1 MDRDNREGMEQAIR
15 GAEGLLELGL
25 FTEAEAVFRQL
36 AQEAPEHYRVWL
48 GLARLR
54 SRNFT
59 QPDPNAQGLLERAA
73 SFAMTVDE
81 YNDLKATVGSYA
93 KLPPF
98 AHGAQAPD
106 RMPDVEQLEKLHPIS
121 VPVSSQEAVLEAR

>member
-48 GLARLR
+48 GLAAGSQR
-54 SRNFT
+54 T
-59 QPDPNAQGLLERAA
+59 GLA
-73 SFAMTVDE
+73 
-81 YNDLKATVGSYA
+81 
-93 KLPPF
+93 
-98 AHGAQAPD
+98 GAGC
-106 RMPDVEQLEKLHPIS
+106 
-121 VPVSSQEAVLEAR
+121 VLCHDGGRIQ